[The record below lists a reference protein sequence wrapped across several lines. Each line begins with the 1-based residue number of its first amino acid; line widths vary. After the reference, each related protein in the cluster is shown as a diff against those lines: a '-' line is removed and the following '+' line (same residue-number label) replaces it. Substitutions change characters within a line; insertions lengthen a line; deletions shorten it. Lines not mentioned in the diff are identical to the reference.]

1 METIRLKDGR
11 IVGKKDYIKAKT
23 KDLKEF
29 GYYELTENEVSC
41 QVDKILKGGNL
52 SVIGKF
58 MEDDIEA
65 INK

>member
-41 QVDKILKGGNL
+41 QVDKILKG
-52 SVIGKF
+52 VIF
-58 MEDDIEA
+58 L
-65 INK
+65 